1 MKFNK
6 PSRRGDDF
14 IIMGDDFIIMGDD
27 FIIMGGGDF

>member
-27 FIIMGGGDF
+27 FIIMGGGSF